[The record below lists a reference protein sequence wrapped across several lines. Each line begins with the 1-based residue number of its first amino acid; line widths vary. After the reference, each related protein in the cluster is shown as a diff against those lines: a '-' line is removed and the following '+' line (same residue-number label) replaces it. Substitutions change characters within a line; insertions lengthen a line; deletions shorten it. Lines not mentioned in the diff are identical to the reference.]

1 MIRKALLHIFLP
13 LLAGLLIY
21 ILFRSPDTWLHQALG
36 MNRTLFILP
45 ANPFTLFIKFH
56 FPDMCWAYALYSGLL
71 VIVGLNRW
79 ISATVAL
86 VSLSLF
92 EITQAKGDWYQLDW
106 WDIGY
111 MSLAVLIASLI
122 NRK

>member
-1 MIRKALLHIFLP
+1 MIRKALVHIFIP

-36 MNRTLFILP
+36 INKTLILLP
-45 ANPFTLFIKFH
+45 ANPFTFFIRFH

-86 VSLSLF
+86 ASLSLF
-92 EITQAKGDWYQLDW
+92 EITQAKGNWSQLDW

-122 NRK
+122 NRQ

>member
-1 MIRKALLHIFLP
+1 
-13 LLAGLLIY
+13 
-21 ILFRSPDTWLHQALG
+21 
-36 MNRTLFILP
+36 
-45 ANPFTLFIKFH
+45 
-56 FPDMCWAYALYSGLL
+56 MCWAYALYSGLL

-92 EITQAKGDWYQLDW
+92 EITQAKGDWCQLDW